1 MLVHAGSKSQKSF
14 RRLAG
19 QDLEIALRFVP
30 QKKRSLGVGLIFRRI
45 PFGTRTWQPGWYPLK
60 SLFPFFCR
68 ARVFCEFEEEIL
80 MATFFYKI
88 LCRNANVAPW
98 AVSIKIAVRIF
109 VSRSSWYRPSCE
121 IENLV
126 VGRCTHDPGWYP
138 LVCSMSEH
146 TRKPCIA
153 GHPLHFERNLPRE
166 TIFKKCENLVSKKS

>member
-1 MLVHAGSKSQKSF
+1 MISGGSNDFLLVHAGSKSQKSF

-30 QKKRSLGVGLIFRRI
+30 QKKTLIQGRMDFSPNSI
-45 PFGTRTWQPGWYPLK
+45 
-60 SLFPFFCR
+60 
-68 ARVFCEFEEEIL
+68 
-80 MATFFYKI
+80 
-88 LCRNANVAPW
+88 RNANLIPW

-166 TIFKKCENLVSKKS
+166 TIFKKCENFVSKKS